1 MAKTKEELKELREEY
16 ESLSTKLK
24 ELTEDELSIVTGGTV
39 SVDDSIINKW
49 YKKESSTTDLETYFR
64 PQEIRNNNTVYG
76 LKSTYSPSKRSSA
89 SSYASISVSDFS
101 SFFILSEKPFWL
113 NF

>member
-1 MAKTKEELKELREEY
+1 MSEEKKTIELNDEELEK
-16 ESLSTKLK
+16 
-24 ELTEDELSIVTGGTV
+24 VTGGTV

-49 YKKESSTTDLETYFR
+49 YKKEDSTTDLETYFR

-76 LKSTYSPSKRSSA
+76 LKSTYSSSKRSSA
-89 SSYASISVSDFS
+89 SSYASISVYDFS